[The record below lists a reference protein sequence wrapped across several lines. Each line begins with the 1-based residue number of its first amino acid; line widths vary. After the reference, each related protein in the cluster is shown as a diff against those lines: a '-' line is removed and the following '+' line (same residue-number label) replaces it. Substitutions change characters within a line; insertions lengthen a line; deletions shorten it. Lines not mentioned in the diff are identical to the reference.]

1 MPIKLPG
8 RHSLYEPIGA
18 LRTNPF
24 HAGKKNMM
32 MPLNLTAMVDMFTVI
47 VVFLLQSFSASGDLM
62 FIQKDLILPTATQAI
77 PLEEQ
82 GPVVTLFRNEVLI
95 SGEKLVTLEE
105 LDDTEPGI
113 PQLQERLTKI
123 REREEMLKK
132 NYGTIDP
139 TKPYDGHMIVQADA
153 ATDFELVRR
162 TIFAMNMAGWIHI
175 QFAVLNSGPAVVE
188 GEGVEG
194 VEGDE
199 G

>member
-8 RHSLYEPIGA
+8 RHSAYEPIGA

-24 HAGKKNMM
+24 HAGKKGLM
-32 MPLNLTAMVDMFTVI
+32 MPLNLTAMVDMFTTIVI
-47 VVFLLQSFSASGDLM
+47 FLLQSFSASGDLM

-95 SGEKLVTLEE
+95 SGEKIATLEE

-113 PQLQERLTKI
+113 PLLQERLTKI
-123 REREEMLKK
+123 REREQLLISK
-132 NYGTIDP
+132 YGTADP

-175 QFAVLNSGPAVVE
+175 QFAVLNNAPAPVVE
-188 GEGVEG
+188 GEAE
-194 VEGDE
+194 
-199 G
+199 

>member
-8 RHSLYEPIGA
+8 RHSAYEPIGA

-24 HAGKKNMM
+24 HAGKKGMM
-32 MPLNLTAMVDMFTVI
+32 MPLNLTAMVDMFTTIVI
-47 VVFLLQSFSASGDLM
+47 FLLQSFSASGDLM
-62 FIQKDLILPTATQAI
+62 FIQKDLVLPNATQAI

-82 GPVVTLFRNEVLI
+82 GPVVTLFHNEVLI
-95 SGEKLVTLEE
+95 SGEKLVSLEE

-113 PQLQERLTKI
+113 PMLQERLTKI
-123 REREEMLKK
+123 REREEAIK
-132 NYGTIDP
+132 NKYGTADP

-175 QFAVLNSGPAVVE
+175 QFAVLNDAPQPAAPVE
-188 GEGVEG
+188 EG
-194 VEGDE
+194 
-199 G
+199 